1 MTDSDEI
8 KEYINGLLGEI
19 SKLNNMG
26 KTQNRLLDVILSK
39 YTSICE
45 EKNIE
50 LEIDIVT
57 DNLSIMNNNDISSLF
72 NNLLDNATESAEK
85 SENKKMLI
93 QITNVMNSYRKISVI
108 NSCDT
113 APDTKNGELVTT
125 KKNKE
130 THGLG
135 TKSIKKIVDKYDGEL
150 DWEYDENAKQFK
162 FTILIP
168 INQ

>member
-1 MTDSDEI
+1 
-8 KEYINGLLGEI
+8 
-19 SKLNNMG
+19 
-26 KTQNRLLDVILSK
+26 
-39 YTSICE
+39 
-45 EKNIE
+45 
-50 LEIDIVT
+50 
-57 DNLSIMNNNDISSLF
+57 
-72 NNLLDNATESAEK
+72 
-85 SENKKMLI
+85 MLI

-113 APDTKNGELVTT
+113 APDTKNGELITT

-130 THGLG
+130 AHGLG